1 MMIKHPIL
9 QAWRFAGVFLLGAAL
24 LAPLHA
30 QDEGAQP
37 AEEPAAETAPVGE
50 VVKEEEPVI
59 PAAYDV
65 SHYASTWERRS
76 PFLGQVVPPV
86 PTANDGLAR
95 DWALAGMARIGAKE
109 VVYIQNKQ
117 TGESKRLTNQDGDN
131 SEFRLVS
138 VSFERNR
145 SKAEVKVSRGAEVA
159 TLKYD
164 ENLTSKPVTINNT
177 TGQQQRAGA
186 PITPGVPVSPTGA
199 RTGTT
204 VKPPAVTGTRPGPS
218 MPTPTQGG
226 LPPMPT
232 AGGIPQPPVG
242 GTTAP
247 VAPSISRRRQ
257 LIPPPQP
264 VNQP

>member
-1 MMIKHPIL
+1 MIMKQPLL
-9 QAWRFAGVFLLGAAL
+9 QARRFVWPLLLGGAL
-24 LAPLHA
+24 LLPLHA
-30 QDEGAQP
+30 QDESRQP
-37 AEEPAAETAPVGE
+37 TEEPAAEPAPTGE
-50 VVKEEEPVI
+50 VVKEVEPVI
-59 PAAYDV
+59 PAAYDA

-76 PFLGQVVPPV
+76 PFLGQVVPTA

-95 DWALAGMARIGAKE
+95 DWALAGMARIGNKE

-177 TGQQQRAGA
+177 TGQQQRPGA

-199 RTGTT
+199 RTGT
-204 VKPPAVTGTRPGPS
+204 VAKPPAITGMRPGTT

-232 AGGIPQPPVG
+232 SAGIPQPPVG
-242 GTTAP
+242 GATAP